1 MMMRLQSLFVLLT
14 CLSLGGC
21 ATYNATVPEWAQIA
35 AESTE
40 TAIEKDASESQD
52 TASWWNPTTWF

>member
-1 MMMRLQSLFVLLT
+1 MMMRLQTLFVLLT

-35 AESTE
+35 
-40 TAIEKDASESQD
+40 SESPETTTEND
-52 TASWWNPTTWF
+52 TSESENNVSWWNPTTWF

>member
-1 MMMRLQSLFVLLT
+1 MMIRLQILFVLLI

-35 AESTE
+35 SESAET
-40 TAIEKDASESQD
+40 TNEKDASESED
-52 TASWWNPTTWF
+52 KGSWWNPTTWF

>member
-1 MMMRLQSLFVLLT
+1 MIIRLQILFVLLT

-35 AESTE
+35 LESTE
-40 TAIEKDASESQD
+40 TTTENDASESED
-52 TASWWNPTTWF
+52 TVSWWNPTTWF

>member
-1 MMMRLQSLFVLLT
+1 MMMRLQTLFVLLP

-35 AESTE
+35 SESTE
-40 TAIEKDASESQD
+40 TATENDASESED
-52 TASWWNPTTWF
+52 KVSWWNPTTWF